1 MALTKKEF
9 IDLIAEKTSLSQV
22 ESSQFMKNM
31 IEIIA
36 KELKKGEHVKI
47 HGFGTFTAKDKKSR
61 IGRNPKTK
69 EEYVISAR
77 KSISFKVSN
86 SLRSIVAELDV

>member
-9 IDLIAEKTSLSQV
+9 IELISEKTLLSQTD
-22 ESSQFMKNM
+22 SSHFMKNM

-36 KELKKGEHVKI
+36 KELKKGENVKI
-47 HGFGTFTAKDKKSR
+47 HGFGTFIAKDKKSR

-69 EEYVISAR
+69 EEYIISAR

-86 SLRSIVAELDV
+86 SLKSIVAELDV